1 MLARALP
8 AEIRRLAVSFPSAGT
23 ATAMAMAT
31 KTMII
36 AYSVDGVVLAVF
48 FEPHGPQI
56 SKLSPRKVNYSYGD
70 LATT

>member
-1 MLARALP
+1 
-8 AEIRRLAVSFPSAGT
+8 
-23 ATAMAMAT
+23 
-31 KTMII
+31 
-36 AYSVDGVVLAVF
+36 VLAVF

>member
-1 MLARALP
+1 LETR
-8 AEIRRLAVSFPSAGT
+8 PSAGGP
-23 ATAMAMAT
+23 ARAIVGALGEG
-31 KTMII
+31 
-36 AYSVDGVVLAVF
+36 DGVVLAVF